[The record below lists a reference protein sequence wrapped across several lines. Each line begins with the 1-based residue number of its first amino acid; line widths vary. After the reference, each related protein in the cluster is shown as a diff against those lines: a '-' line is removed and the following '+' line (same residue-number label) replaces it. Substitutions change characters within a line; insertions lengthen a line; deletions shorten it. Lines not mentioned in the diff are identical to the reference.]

1 MTGALLL
8 PHNELVLAAW
18 IQAVLGQVGG
28 VGSKLPGD
36 AASWAQSGF
45 VQIAV
50 VGGSSSPYMP
60 LKSPVFGVKCTAVAP
75 NGGRQ
80 PVWDQANQLA
90 ERIRAACFTAQQ
102 APQEVTLPSGYQH
115 AAVRSAY
122 LLNEPRRVGG
132 DDSAFA
138 RYVFDLQMHWTAVA
152 L

>member
-1 MTGALLL
+1 MTAALLL
-8 PHNELVLAAW
+8 PHNELVLEAW

-36 AASWAQSGF
+36 ASSWAKSGF

-60 LKSPVFGVKCTAVAP
+60 VKSPVFGVKCTAVAP
-75 NGGRQ
+75 NGRR
-80 PVWDQANQLA
+80 PPWDQANQLA

-102 APQEVTLPSGYQH
+102 LPVEVALPDGYQH

-122 LLNEPRRVGG
+122 LLNEPRRFGG
-132 DDSAFA
+132 DDSAYA